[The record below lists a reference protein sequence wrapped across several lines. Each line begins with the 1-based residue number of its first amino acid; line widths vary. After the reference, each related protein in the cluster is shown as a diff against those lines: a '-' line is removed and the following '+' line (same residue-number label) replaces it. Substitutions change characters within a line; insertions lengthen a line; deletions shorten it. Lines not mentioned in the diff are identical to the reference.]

1 MRVVLLILD
10 SMPHTMLNESDT
22 PNLWRQG
29 ELGGRAPAGGMSLPV
44 SVTYSNHAAF
54 LTGVDPTV
62 TKLWG
67 NHGWDGEKFVATATL
82 GPLAP
87 TLFDRC
93 SAAGKRSVAAV
104 GDHHIV
110 PAIGAQSATEVW
122 PPTAEVPPG
131 TAVDDYGYPAD
142 SAVIAAASQMDLD
155 ADLVVLHLNEPDTTL
170 HIFGPESDEA
180 LAQIRKSD
188 RAYGELL
195 KLLEPGW
202 DDTVLFSISDHTQEQ
217 ISSERAVNLRAQVKA
232 AGWDAQ
238 VAHEGTGAVVIGS
251 VTAEQIAS
259 LDGVEGATRADHQTI
274 LAWTEPGYMFGK
286 AERYTLGNHGSPRCR
301 TQVAIVSGGHPSVT
315 ELAKQFATEQPTTL
329 TYAPLIASLLELQH
343 H

>member
-29 ELGGRAPAGGMSLPV
+29 ELGGRAPEGGLSLPL

-93 SAAGKRSVAAV
+93 RDAGQRAITAV
-104 GDHHIV
+104 GDHHIIT
-110 PAIGAQSATEVW
+110 AIGAQAAAEVW
-122 PPTAEVPPG
+122 PPTAHVPPG
-131 TAVDDYGYPAD
+131 TDVDDYGYPAD
-142 SAVIAAASQMDLD
+142 SAVIAAASRMDLD

-170 HIFGPESDEA
+170 HVYGPDSAEA
-180 LAQIRKSD
+180 LAQIRRSD
-188 RAYGELL
+188 EAYGALL

-202 DDTVLFSISDHTQEQ
+202 DDTVLLTISDHTQEQ
-217 ISSERAVNLRAQVKA
+217 ISEKQAVNLRAQVKA
-232 AGWDAQ
+232 AGWDAL
-238 VAHEGTGAVVIGS
+238 VAHEGTGATVVGQ

-259 LDGVEGATRADHQTI
+259 LDGVEGATQANDETV

-286 AERYTLGNHGSPRCR
+286 AERYTMGNHGSPRCR
-301 TQVAIVSGGHPSVT
+301 TQVAIVSGGHPKVA

-329 TYAPLIASLLELQH
+329 TYAPLIASLLEL
-343 H
+343 

>member
-10 SMPHTMLNESDT
+10 SMPHTMVNESDT
-22 PNLWRQG
+22 PNLWMQG
-29 ELGGRAPAGGMSLPV
+29 QLGGRAPEGGMSLPV

-54 LTGVDPTV
+54 VTGIDPSV

-67 NHGWDGEKFVATATL
+67 NHGWDGDKFVATATL
-82 GPLAP
+82 GPQAP

-93 SAAGKRSVAAV
+93 REAGLRAVAAV

-110 PAIGAQSATEVW
+110 SAIGAEAAAEVW
-122 PPTAEVPPG
+122 PPTADVPPG
-131 TAVDDYGYPAD
+131 ALVDDYGYPAD

-170 HIFGPESDEA
+170 HVYGPDSDEA
-180 LAQIRKSD
+180 SAQIRKSD
-188 RAYGELL
+188 EAYGELV

-202 DDTVLFSISDHTQEQ
+202 DETILFTISDHTQEQ
-217 ISSERAVNLRAQVKA
+217 ISQERAINLRAQVEA
-232 AGWDAQ
+232 AGLKAL
-238 VAHEGTGAVVIGS
+238 VAHEGTGATVVGE

-259 LDGVEGATRADHQTI
+259 LDGIEGATQADHQTV

-286 AERYTLGNHGSPRCR
+286 AERYTMGNHGSPRCR
-301 TQVAIVSGGHPSVT
+301 TQVAIVSGGHAKVGQ
-315 ELAKQFATEQPTTL
+315 LARQFESEQPTTL
-329 TYAPLIASLLELQH
+329 TYAPLISELLGL
-343 H
+343 